1 MQIPVINE
9 TFLATPAEIESA
21 RDILDRF
28 ESAQAE
34 GEAVTVAQDGSLI
47 DEAVAR
53 RARVILDEPSP
64 IQGT

>member
-9 TFLATPAEIESA
+9 AFLATPAEIESA

-28 ESAQAE
+28 ESAQAK

-47 DEAVAR
+47 DEAVVR
-53 RARVILDEPSP
+53 RARVVLDESSP
-64 IQGT
+64 NQGM